1 MMMVKQQNI
10 VTIDFY
16 KTKKHKQRVR
26 YEHIHTLTYKNTNKN
41 IVWITKPENKST
53 KIQ

>member
-1 MMMVKQQNI
+1 MVKQQNI
-10 VTIDFY
+10 LAIDFY

-26 YEHIHTLTYKNTNKN
+26 YEYIHTLTHKYTNKN
-41 IVWITKPENKST
+41 IVWIRKPENKST